1 MKFWLTI
8 GLLVTLSVPAAAGD
22 SAWRLCDIRQGKF
35 HSCET
40 IKFTGEAVLPI
51 ERGGCWATNFVTCN
65 VVTGRE
71 DNCRDYTGPTP
82 AWVESKYVTCD
93 IQSGYIRTCNNIG
106 FTGKLVLWR

>member
-8 GLLVTLSVPAAAGD
+8 GLLITLSIPAAASP

-40 IKFTGEAVLPI
+40 IKFTGEAVIPI
-51 ERGGCWATNFVTCN
+51 PQCTVSNFVTCN
-65 VVTGRE
+65 VVAGRE
-71 DNCRDYTGPTP
+71 DNCRDYTGSAPS
-82 AWVESKYVTCD
+82 WVKFKYVTCD

-106 FTGKLVLWR
+106 FTGKMVLWR